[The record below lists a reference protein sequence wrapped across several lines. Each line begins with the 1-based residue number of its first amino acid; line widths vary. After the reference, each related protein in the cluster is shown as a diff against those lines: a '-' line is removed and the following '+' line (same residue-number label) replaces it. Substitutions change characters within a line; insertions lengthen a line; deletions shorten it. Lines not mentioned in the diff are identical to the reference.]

1 MRNLSAKISLI
12 ILTGILISACDTTKR
27 VPNGKRLLISADISV
42 NNEKEK
48 SDDISN
54 LLYQEPNS
62 AILGFPLRLNLYN
75 LAPSNPDSLYK
86 AKFINNPG
94 KYKRMSKLLSKK
106 QVDRLGESFWYSGF
120 PNFLKRTGEPPV
132 ILDSLSTNKSLQRLR
147 GYYYNQGFFNAK
159 VTAETDSISDK
170 KAGVKYDVITG
181 TPYILDSLTQ
191 SISTPVLDSIFQAN
205 KSKTLLIGGK
215 QYNTSDFE
223 AEKNRVTTLFRNNG
237 IFHFQQNYVHFDID
251 TVDTNY
257 KANSNM
263 IIDRYTYRENDS
275 TKVGEF
281 IKFKISEVNI
291 FTDIASGKSRNAI
304 RDSTTYK
311 NVNLYSAT
319 KLKYRSKALTDAV
332 FITKG
337 TTFADFRTTLTS
349 RYLSNLRVFNYPS
362 IQYVPD
368 TRDSTGHS
376 LITNIYLSPRKKY
389 SFGAGLDV
397 THSNIQ
403 DFGIAANTSV
413 TIRNI
418 FNGAETLEISG
429 RGTIGSS
436 RQLANPNDNFFNV
449 SEYGLDAKLNF
460 PRILM
465 PFNTD
470 RIIPKNMIPSTSFS
484 VGFAKQQNIGLDKE
498 NFTTA
503 LTYNWT
509 PKRFSTARFDLFN
522 VQYVKNVNID
532 NYFRVYGSSYDALN
546 LIAQNYTF
554 NPNYFDGTSLIPET
568 GTLGVISDVQNGL
581 VVVNNNDQQTIN
593 SIEERRLRLT
603 ENNLIIATSY
613 TFSKTTKTDLLDNT
627 FFTFKTKVE
636 SAGNVASLIA
646 AAAKQ
651 LKNDNGSNT
660 LFQIEY
666 SQYIKTEFDFIK
678 HWDLRRKRVL
688 AMRLFTG
695 IAIPYGN
702 SNSIPFSRSY
712 FGGGSN
718 DNRAWRPYGLG
729 PGASGAINDFNEANM
744 KLAFS
749 TELRFNL
756 FGDLYGAVFTDIG
769 NIWNVLDNVTDEKS
783 KFVGLKSLK
792 NTAIGTGFG
801 ARYDFSFFVIRLDLG
816 FKTYNPA
823 EEEGNRWFR
832 TYNFA
837 NSVLNIGINYPF

>member
-1 MRNLSAKISLI
+1 MRNLFAKISLF

-27 VPNGKRLLISADISV
+27 VPAGKRLLTDADITV
-42 NNEKEK
+42 NDKKEK
-48 SDDISN
+48 SDDIKN
-54 LLYQEPNS
+54 LLYQKPNS
-62 AILGFPLRLNLYN
+62 SILGFPLRLNLYN
-75 LAPSNPDSLYK
+75 LAPTNPDSLYK

-94 KYKRMSKLLSKK
+94 KYERMAKFLSKK

-132 ILDSLSTNKSLQRLR
+132 ILDSLSTKKSLTRLR
-147 GYYYNQGFFNAK
+147 GHYYNQGFFNAK
-159 VTAETDSISDK
+159 ATAEADTIGSNKVDI
-170 KAGVKYDVITG
+170 KYSVITG
-181 TPYILDSLTQ
+181 RPYILDSLIQT
-191 SISTPVLDSIFQAN
+191 ISTPVLDSIFQSD
-205 KSKTLLIGGK
+205 KRKMLLVSGK
-215 QYNTSDFE
+215 QYKTSDFE

-257 KANSNM
+257 KAHSNM
-263 IIDRYTYRENDS
+263 IIDDYSYRENDS
-275 TKVGEF
+275 TKTGEF
-281 IKFKISEVNI
+281 KRFKISEVNI
-291 FTDIASGKSRNAI
+291 YTDIKSGKSRNAI

-311 NVNLYSAT
+311 NVNLYSST

-332 FITKG
+332 FITEG
-337 TTFADFRTTLTS
+337 GVFADYKTTLTS

-362 IQYVPD
+362 IQYVID

-376 LITNIYLSPRKKY
+376 LISNIYLSPRKKF

-403 DFGIAANTSV
+403 DFGISANTSV

-429 RGTIGSS
+429 RGNIGSS

-449 SEYGLDAKLNF
+449 SEYGLDTKLNF

-484 VGFAKQQNIGLDKE
+484 VGYAKQQNIGLDKE

-509 PKRFSTARFDLFN
+509 PKRYSTARFDLFN
-522 VQYVKNVNID
+522 VQYVKNVNIA

-546 LIAQNYTF
+546 LIANNYTF
-554 NPNYFDGTSLIPET
+554 NPDYFDGANLIPET
-568 GTLGVISDVQNGL
+568 GTLGVINDVQNGL
-581 VVVNNNDQQTIN
+581 TSVNIKDRQTIN
-593 SIEERRLRLT
+593 SIEERRRRLT
-603 ENNLIIATSY
+603 ENNLIIASSY
-613 TFSKTTKTDLLDNT
+613 TFSKTTKTDLQDNT
-627 FFTFKTKVE
+627 YFTFRTKVE
-636 SAGNVASLIA
+636 SAGNVAALIA

-651 LKNDNGSNT
+651 IKNENGTNT

-678 HWDLRRKRVL
+678 HWDLRKKRIL

-702 SNSIPFSRSY
+702 SKNIPFSRSY

-729 PGASGAINDFNEANM
+729 PGASGAVNDFNDANM

-756 FGDLYGAVFTDIG
+756 FGDLNGAIFTDIG
-769 NIWNVLDNVTDEKS
+769 NIWNVLDNVKDDSS
-783 KFVGLKSLK
+783 KFVGFKSLK
-792 NTAIGTGFG
+792 NTAVGTGFG
-801 ARYDFSFFVIRLDLG
+801 VRYDFSFFVVRLDLG

-823 EEEGNRWFR
+823 EEEGQRWFR

>member
-1 MRNLSAKISLI
+1 MRNLFAKISLF
-12 ILTGILISACDTTKR
+12 ILTGILLSACDSTKR
-27 VPNGKRLLISADISV
+27 VPVGKRLLTDTDISV
-42 NNEKEK
+42 NDKKEK

-62 AILGFPLRLNLYN
+62 SILGFPLRLHLYN
-75 LAPSNPDSLYK
+75 LAPTDPDSLYK

-94 KYKRMSKLLSKK
+94 KYERMAKFLSKK

-132 ILDSLSTNKSLQRLR
+132 LLDSLSTKKSLQRLR
-147 GYYYNQGFFNAK
+147 AHYYNEGFFNTKTTAK
-159 VTAETDSISDK
+159 TDSIGDN
-170 KAGVKYDVITG
+170 KAEIKYTVITG
-181 TPYILDSLTQ
+181 RPYILDSLTQ
-191 SISTPVLDSIFQAN
+191 SISTPVLDSIFQAD
-205 KSKTLLIGGK
+205 KRKMVLTSGK
-215 QYNTSDFE
+215 QYKTSDFE

-257 KANSNM
+257 KAHSNM
-263 IIDRYTYRENDS
+263 IIEDYTYRENDVAK
-275 TKVGEF
+275 TGEF
-281 IKFKISEVNI
+281 KRFKISEVNI
-291 FTDIASGKSRNAI
+291 FTDIKSGKSRAAI

-319 KLKYRSKALTDAV
+319 KLKYKSKALTDAV
-332 FITKG
+332 FITEG
-337 TTFADFRTTLTS
+337 GVFADYKTTLTS

-362 IQYVPD
+362 IQYVID
-368 TRDSTGHS
+368 ERDSTGHS
-376 LITNIYLSPRKKY
+376 LISNIYLSPRKKY

-436 RQLANPNDNFFNV
+436 RQLANPDDNFFNV
-449 SEYGLDAKLNF
+449 SEYGLDTRLNF

-470 RIIPKNMIPSTSFS
+470 RIIPKNMIPSTSFNI
-484 VGFAKQQNIGLDKE
+484 GYAKQQNIGLDKE

-522 VQYVKNVNID
+522 VQYVKNVNIA
-532 NYFRVYGSSYDALN
+532 NYFRVYGSSYEALN
-546 LIAQNYTF
+546 SIGQDYNF
-554 NPNYFDGTSLIPET
+554 NPDYFDGENLTPEN
-568 GTLGVISDVQNGL
+568 GTIGVIQDVQSGL
-581 VVVNNNDQQTIN
+581 VSVNIKDRQTVN
-593 SIEERRLRLT
+593 SIEERRRRLT
-603 ENNLIIATSY
+603 ENNLIIASSY

-627 FFTFKTKVE
+627 YFTFRTKVE

-646 AAAKQ
+646 EAAKQ
-651 LKNDNGSNT
+651 LKNESGSNT

-678 HWDLRRKRVL
+678 HWDLRKKRIL

-702 SNSIPFSRSY
+702 SKNIPFSRSY

-729 PGASGAINDFNEANM
+729 PGASGAINDFNDANM

-756 FGDLYGAVFTDIG
+756 FGDLNGAVFTDIG
-769 NIWNVLDNVTDEKS
+769 NIWNVLDNVKDEKS
-783 KFVGLKSLK
+783 KFVGFKSLK

-801 ARYDFSFFVIRLDLG
+801 VRYDFSFFVVRLDLG

-823 EEEGNRWFR
+823 EEEGERWFR
-832 TYNFA
+832 TYNFS

>member
-1 MRNLSAKISLI
+1 MRNLFAKISLF

-27 VPNGKRLLISADISV
+27 VPAGKRLLTDADITV
-42 NNEKEK
+42 NDKKEK
-48 SDDISN
+48 SDDIKN
-54 LLYQEPNS
+54 LLYQKPNS
-62 AILGFPLRLNLYN
+62 SILGFPLRLNLYN
-75 LAPSNPDSLYK
+75 LAPTNPDSLYK

-94 KYKRMSKLLSKK
+94 KYERMAKFLSKK

-132 ILDSLSTNKSLQRLR
+132 ILDSLSTKKSLTRLR
-147 GYYYNQGFFNAK
+147 GHYYNQGFFNAK
-159 VTAETDSISDK
+159 ATAEADTIGSNKVDI
-170 KAGVKYDVITG
+170 KYSVITG
-181 TPYILDSLTQ
+181 RPYILDSLIQT
-191 SISTPVLDSIFQAN
+191 ISTPVLDSIFQSD
-205 KSKTLLIGGK
+205 KRKMLLVSGK
-215 QYNTSDFE
+215 QYKTSDFE

-257 KANSNM
+257 KAHSNM
-263 IIDRYTYRENDS
+263 IIDDYSYRENDS
-275 TKVGEF
+275 TKTGEF
-281 IKFKISEVNI
+281 KRFKISEVNI
-291 FTDIASGKSRNAI
+291 YTDIKSGKSRNAI

-311 NVNLYSAT
+311 NVNLYSST

-332 FITKG
+332 FITEG
-337 TTFADFRTTLTS
+337 GVFADYKTTLTS

-362 IQYVPD
+362 IQYVID
-368 TRDSTGHS
+368 ARDSTGHS
-376 LITNIYLSPRKKY
+376 LISNIYLSPRKKF

-403 DFGIAANTSV
+403 DFGISANTSV

-429 RGTIGSS
+429 RGNIGSS

-449 SEYGLDAKLNF
+449 SEYGLDTKLNF

-484 VGFAKQQNIGLDKE
+484 VGYAKQQNIGLDKE

-509 PKRFSTARFDLFN
+509 PKRYSTARFDLFN
-522 VQYVKNVNID
+522 VQYVKNVNIA

-546 LIAQNYTF
+546 LIANNYTF
-554 NPNYFDGTSLIPET
+554 NPDYFDGANLIPET
-568 GTLGVISDVQNGL
+568 GTLGVINDVQNGL
-581 VVVNNNDQQTIN
+581 TSVNIKDRQTIN
-593 SIEERRLRLT
+593 SIEERRRRLT
-603 ENNLIIATSY
+603 ENNLIIASSY
-613 TFSKTTKTDLLDNT
+613 TFSKTTKTDLQDNT
-627 FFTFKTKVE
+627 YFTFRTKVE
-636 SAGNVASLIA
+636 SAGNVAALIA

-651 LKNDNGSNT
+651 IKNENGTNT

-678 HWDLRRKRVL
+678 HWDLRKKRIL

-702 SNSIPFSRSY
+702 SKNIPFSRSY

-729 PGASGAINDFNEANM
+729 PGASGAVNDFNDANM

-756 FGDLYGAVFTDIG
+756 FGDLNGAIFTDIG
-769 NIWNVLDNVTDEKS
+769 NIWNVLDNVKDDSS
-783 KFVGLKSLK
+783 KFVGFKSLK
-792 NTAIGTGFG
+792 NTAVGTGFG
-801 ARYDFSFFVIRLDLG
+801 VRYDFSFFVVRLDLG

-823 EEEGNRWFR
+823 EEEGQRWFR

>member
-27 VPNGKRLLISADISV
+27 VPNGKRLLVDADIRV
-42 NNEKEK
+42 NEKAEK

-86 AKFINNPG
+86 AKFINKPG
-94 KYKRMSKLLSKK
+94 KYERMAKFLSKK

-132 ILDSLSTNKSLQRLR
+132 LLDSVSTRKSLLRLR
-147 GYYYNQGFFNAK
+147 GYYFNNGYFNAK
-159 VTAETDSISDK
+159 ATAKTDSIAEK
-170 KAGVKYDVITG
+170 KAAVKYSVVTG
-181 TPYILDSLTQ
+181 RPYMLDSITQ
-191 SISTPVLDSIFQAN
+191 SISTPVLDSIFQSDKR
-205 KSKTLLIGGK
+205 KSLLVSGK
-215 QYNTSDFE
+215 QYKTSDFE

-257 KANSNM
+257 KAHSNM
-263 IIDRYTYRENDS
+263 IIDKYTYRENDS
-275 TKVGEF
+275 TKIGEF

-291 FTDIASGKSRNAI
+291 FTDVASGKSRSAI
-304 RDSTTYK
+304 KDSTTYK
-311 NVNLYSAT
+311 NVNLFSAT
-319 KLKYRSKALTDAV
+319 KLKYRSKAITDAV
-332 FITKG
+332 FITEG
-337 TTFADFRTTLTS
+337 GIFADYKTTLTS

-362 IQYVPD
+362 IQYVID
-368 TRDSTGHS
+368 KRDSTGHS
-376 LITNIYLSPRKKY
+376 LISNIYLSPRKKY
-389 SFGAGLDV
+389 SFGAGLDL

-429 RGTIGSS
+429 RGNIGSS

-470 RIIPKNMIPSTSFS
+470 RIIPKNMIPSTSYS

-522 VQYVKNVNID
+522 VQYVKNINIA

-546 LIAQNYTF
+546 SLAQNYSF
-554 NPNYFDGTSLIPET
+554 DPNYFDGDNLIPET
-568 GTLGVISDVQNGL
+568 GTLGVINDVQSGQ
-581 VVVNNNDQQTIN
+581 VSVNNNDRQTIN

-603 ENNLIIATSY
+603 ENNLIIATNY
-613 TFSKTTKTDLLDNT
+613 TFSKTTKSDLQDNT
-627 FFTFKTKVE
+627 FFTFRTKVE

-646 AAAKQ
+646 SAAKQ
-651 LKNDNGSNT
+651 LKNENGSNT

-729 PGASGAINDFNEANM
+729 PGASGAVNDFNEANM

-749 TELRFNL
+749 TEMRFNL

-769 NIWNVLDNVTDEKS
+769 NIWNVLDNVTDEKA
-783 KFVGLKSLK
+783 KFEGFKSLK

>member
-1 MRNLSAKISLI
+1 MRNLFAKISLF

-27 VPNGKRLLISADISV
+27 VPAGKRLLTDADITV
-42 NNEKEK
+42 NDKKEK
-48 SDDISN
+48 SDDIKN
-54 LLYQEPNS
+54 LLYQKPNS
-62 AILGFPLRLNLYN
+62 SILGFPLRLNLYN
-75 LAPSNPDSLYK
+75 LAPTNPDSLYK

-94 KYKRMSKLLSKK
+94 KYERMAKFLSKK

-132 ILDSLSTNKSLQRLR
+132 ILDSLSTKKSLTRLR
-147 GYYYNQGFFNAK
+147 GHYYNQGFFNAK
-159 VTAETDSISDK
+159 ATAEADTIGSNKVDI
-170 KAGVKYDVITG
+170 KYSVITG
-181 TPYILDSLTQ
+181 RPYILDSLIQT
-191 SISTPVLDSIFQAN
+191 ISTPVLDSIFQSD
-205 KSKTLLIGGK
+205 KRKMLLISGK
-215 QYNTSDFE
+215 QYKTSDFE

-257 KANSNM
+257 KAHSNM
-263 IIDRYTYRENDS
+263 IIDDYSYRENDS
-275 TKVGEF
+275 TKTGEF
-281 IKFKISEVNI
+281 KRFKISEVNI
-291 FTDIASGKSRNAI
+291 YTDIKSGKSRNAI

-311 NVNLYSAT
+311 NVNLYSST

-332 FITKG
+332 FITEG
-337 TTFADFRTTLTS
+337 GVFADYKTTLTS

-362 IQYVPD
+362 IQYVID

-376 LITNIYLSPRKKY
+376 LISNIYLSPRKKF

-403 DFGIAANTSV
+403 DFGISANTSV

-429 RGTIGSS
+429 RGNIGSS

-449 SEYGLDAKLNF
+449 SEYGLDTKLNF

-484 VGFAKQQNIGLDKE
+484 VGYAKQQNIGLDKE

-509 PKRFSTARFDLFN
+509 PKRYSTARFDLFN
-522 VQYVKNVNID
+522 VQYVKNVNIA

-546 LIAQNYTF
+546 LIANNYTF
-554 NPNYFDGTSLIPET
+554 NPDYFDGANLIPET
-568 GTLGVISDVQNGL
+568 GTLGVINDVQNGL
-581 VVVNNNDQQTIN
+581 TSVNIKDRQTIN
-593 SIEERRLRLT
+593 SIEERRRRLT
-603 ENNLIIATSY
+603 ENNLIIASSY
-613 TFSKTTKTDLLDNT
+613 TFSKTTKTDLQDNT
-627 FFTFKTKVE
+627 YFTFRTKVE
-636 SAGNVASLIA
+636 SAGNVAALIA

-651 LKNDNGSNT
+651 IKNENGTNT

-678 HWDLRRKRVL
+678 HWDLRKKRIL

-702 SNSIPFSRSY
+702 SKNIPFSRSY

-729 PGASGAINDFNEANM
+729 PGASGAVNDFNDANM

-756 FGDLYGAVFTDIG
+756 FGDLNGAIFTDIG
-769 NIWNVLDNVTDEKS
+769 NIWNVLDNVKDDSS
-783 KFVGLKSLK
+783 KFVGFKSLK
-792 NTAIGTGFG
+792 NTAVGTGFG
-801 ARYDFSFFVIRLDLG
+801 VRYDFSFFVVRLDLG

-823 EEEGNRWFR
+823 EEEGQRWFR

>member
-1 MRNLSAKISLI
+1 MRNLFAKISLF

-27 VPNGKRLLISADISV
+27 VPAGKRLLTDADITV
-42 NNEKEK
+42 NDKKEK
-48 SDDISN
+48 SDDIKN
-54 LLYQEPNS
+54 LLYQKPNS
-62 AILGFPLRLNLYN
+62 SILGFPLRLNLYN
-75 LAPSNPDSLYK
+75 LAPTNPDSLYK

-94 KYKRMSKLLSKK
+94 KYERMAKFLSKK

-132 ILDSLSTNKSLQRLR
+132 ILDSLSTKKSLTRLR
-147 GYYYNQGFFNAK
+147 GHYYNQGFFNAK
-159 VTAETDSISDK
+159 ATAEADTIGSNKVDI
-170 KAGVKYDVITG
+170 KYSVITG
-181 TPYILDSLTQ
+181 RPYILDSLIQT
-191 SISTPVLDSIFQAN
+191 ISTPVLDSIFQSD
-205 KSKTLLIGGK
+205 KRKMLLISGK
-215 QYNTSDFE
+215 QYKTSDFE

-257 KANSNM
+257 KAHSNM
-263 IIDRYTYRENDS
+263 IIDDYTYRENDS
-275 TKVGEF
+275 TKTGEF
-281 IKFKISEVNI
+281 KRFKISEVNI
-291 FTDIASGKSRNAI
+291 YTDIKSGKSRNAI

-311 NVNLYSAT
+311 NVNLYSST

-332 FITKG
+332 FITEG
-337 TTFADFRTTLTS
+337 GVFADYKTTLTS

-362 IQYVPD
+362 IQYVID
-368 TRDSTGHS
+368 ARDSTGHS
-376 LITNIYLSPRKKY
+376 LISNIYLSPRKKF

-403 DFGIAANTSV
+403 DFGISANTSV

-429 RGTIGSS
+429 RGNIGSS

-449 SEYGLDAKLNF
+449 SEYGLDTKLNF

-484 VGFAKQQNIGLDKE
+484 VGYAKQQNIGLDKE

-509 PKRFSTARFDLFN
+509 PKRYSTARFDLFN
-522 VQYVKNVNID
+522 VQYVKNVNIA

-546 LIAQNYTF
+546 LIANNYTF
-554 NPNYFDGTSLIPET
+554 NPDYFDGANLIPET
-568 GTLGVISDVQNGL
+568 GTLGVINDVQNGL
-581 VVVNNNDQQTIN
+581 TSVNIKDRQTIN
-593 SIEERRLRLT
+593 SIEERRRRLT
-603 ENNLIIATSY
+603 ENNLIIASSY
-613 TFSKTTKTDLLDNT
+613 TFSKTTKTDLQDNT
-627 FFTFKTKVE
+627 YFTFRTKVE
-636 SAGNVASLIA
+636 SAGNVAALIA

-651 LKNDNGSNT
+651 IKNENGTNT

-678 HWDLRRKRVL
+678 HWDLRKKRIL

-702 SNSIPFSRSY
+702 SKNIPFSRSY

-729 PGASGAINDFNEANM
+729 PGASGAVNDFNDANM

-756 FGDLYGAVFTDIG
+756 FGDLNGAIFTDIG
-769 NIWNVLDNVTDEKS
+769 NIWNVLDNVKDDSS
-783 KFVGLKSLK
+783 KFVGFKSLK
-792 NTAIGTGFG
+792 NTAVGTGFG
-801 ARYDFSFFVIRLDLG
+801 VRYDFSFFVVRLDLG

-823 EEEGNRWFR
+823 EEEGQRWFR

>member
-1 MRNLSAKISLI
+1 MS
-12 ILTGILISACDTTKR
+12 GCDSTKR
-27 VPNGKRLLISADISV
+27 VPNGKRLITDADIEV
-42 NNEKEK
+42 NEKKET
-48 SDDISN
+48 SDEVSN

-62 AILGFPLRLNLYN
+62 AILGFPLRLQLYN

-86 AKFINNPG
+86 AKFIQNPR
-94 KYKRMSKLLSKK
+94 KYERMAKWLSKK

-120 PNFLKRTGEPPV
+120 PSFLKRTGEAPV
-132 ILDSLSTNKSLQRLR
+132 LLDSISTRKSLQRLR
-147 GYYYNQGFFNAK
+147 GYYYNQGYFNTVATAK
-159 VTAETDSISDK
+159 TDSLGEK
-170 KAGVKYDVITG
+170 KVAVKYNVTTG
-181 TPYILDSLTQ
+181 RPYILDSLTQ
-191 SISTPVLDSIFQAN
+191 TISTPVLDSIFKAN
-205 KSKTLLIGGK
+205 ISRSTLISGK
-215 QYNTSDFE
+215 QYNTADFE

-257 KANSNM
+257 KAHSNM
-263 IIDRYTYRENDS
+263 LIDKYTYRENDS

-291 FTDIASGKSRNAI
+291 FTDIASGKSRGAI

-319 KLKYRSKALTDAV
+319 KLKYRSKAITDAV
-332 FITKG
+332 FITQG
-337 TTFADFRTTLTS
+337 STFADFRTTLTS

-362 IQYVPD
+362 IQYVID
-368 TRDSTGHS
+368 ERDSTGHS
-376 LITNIYLSPRKKY
+376 LISNIYLSPRKKY
-389 SFGAGLDV
+389 SFGAGLDL

-436 RQLANPNDNFFNV
+436 QQLANPNDNFFNV
-449 SEYGLDAKLNF
+449 SEYGLDTKLNF
-460 PRILM
+460 PRLLM
-465 PFNTD
+465 PFNTE

-498 NFTTA
+498 NFTSA
-503 LTYNWT
+503 LSYNWT

-522 VQYVKNVNID
+522 VQYVKNVNIA

-546 LIAQNYTF
+546 SIAQDYTF
-554 NPNYFDGTSLIPET
+554 NPTYFNGANLIPET
-568 GTLGVISDVQNGL
+568 GTLGVINDVQSGL
-581 VVVNNNDQQTIN
+581 ITVNSNDRQTVN
-593 SIEERRLRLT
+593 SIEERRRRLT
-603 ENNLIIATSY
+603 ENNLIIASNY
-613 TFSKTTKTDLLDNT
+613 TFSKTTKTDLQDNT
-627 FFTFKTKVE
+627 FFTFRTKVE
-636 SAGNVASLIA
+636 SAGNIASLVA
-646 AAAKQ
+646 AAANQ
-651 LKNDNGSNT
+651 LKNDSGSNT

-729 PGASGAINDFNEANM
+729 PGASGAVNDFNDANM

-749 TELRFNL
+749 TEFRFNL

-769 NIWNVLDNVTDEKS
+769 NIWNVLDNVKDEKS
-783 KFVGLKSLK
+783 RFVGLKSLE

>member
-1 MRNLSAKISLI
+1 MRNLFAKISLF

-27 VPNGKRLLISADISV
+27 VPAGKRLLTDADITV
-42 NNEKEK
+42 NDKKEK
-48 SDDISN
+48 SDDIKN
-54 LLYQEPNS
+54 LLYQKPNS
-62 AILGFPLRLNLYN
+62 SILGFPLRLNLYN
-75 LAPSNPDSLYK
+75 LAPTNPDSLYK

-94 KYKRMSKLLSKK
+94 KYERMAKFLSKK

-132 ILDSLSTNKSLQRLR
+132 ILDSLSTKKSLTRLR
-147 GYYYNQGFFNAK
+147 GHYYNQGFFNAK
-159 VTAETDSISDK
+159 ATAEADTIGSNKVDI
-170 KAGVKYDVITG
+170 KYSVITG
-181 TPYILDSLTQ
+181 RPYILDSLIQT
-191 SISTPVLDSIFQAN
+191 ISTPVLDSIFQSD
-205 KSKTLLIGGK
+205 KRKMLLVSGK
-215 QYNTSDFE
+215 QYKTSDFE

-257 KANSNM
+257 KAHSNM
-263 IIDRYTYRENDS
+263 IIDDYTYRENDS
-275 TKVGEF
+275 TKTGEF
-281 IKFKISEVNI
+281 KRFKISEVNI
-291 FTDIASGKSRNAI
+291 YTDIKSGKSRNAI

-311 NVNLYSAT
+311 NVNLYSST

-332 FITKG
+332 FITEG
-337 TTFADFRTTLTS
+337 GVFADYKTTLTS

-362 IQYVPD
+362 IQYVID

-376 LITNIYLSPRKKY
+376 LISNIYLSPRKKF

-403 DFGIAANTSV
+403 DFGISANTSV

-429 RGTIGSS
+429 RGNIGSS

-449 SEYGLDAKLNF
+449 SEYGLDTKLNF

-484 VGFAKQQNIGLDKE
+484 VGYAKQQNIGLDKE

-509 PKRFSTARFDLFN
+509 PKRYSTARFDLFN
-522 VQYVKNVNID
+522 VQYVKNVNIA

-546 LIAQNYTF
+546 LIANNYTF
-554 NPNYFDGTSLIPET
+554 NPDYFDGANLIPET
-568 GTLGVISDVQNGL
+568 GTLGVINDVQNGL
-581 VVVNNNDQQTIN
+581 TSVNIKDRQTIN
-593 SIEERRLRLT
+593 SIEERRRRLT
-603 ENNLIIATSY
+603 ENNLIIASSY
-613 TFSKTTKTDLLDNT
+613 TFSKTTKTDLQDNT
-627 FFTFKTKVE
+627 YFTFRTKVE
-636 SAGNVASLIA
+636 SAGNVAALIA

-651 LKNDNGSNT
+651 IKNENGTNT

-678 HWDLRRKRVL
+678 HWDLRKKRIL

-702 SNSIPFSRSY
+702 SKNIPFSRSY

-729 PGASGAINDFNEANM
+729 PGASGAVNDFNDANM

-756 FGDLYGAVFTDIG
+756 FGDLNGAIFTDIG
-769 NIWNVLDNVTDEKS
+769 NIWNVLDNVKDDSS
-783 KFVGLKSLK
+783 KFVGFKSLK
-792 NTAIGTGFG
+792 NTAVGTGFG
-801 ARYDFSFFVIRLDLG
+801 VRYDFSFFVVRLDLG

-823 EEEGNRWFR
+823 EEEGQRWFR

>member
-1 MRNLSAKISLI
+1 MRNLFAKISLF

-27 VPNGKRLLISADISV
+27 VPAGKRLLTDADITV
-42 NNEKEK
+42 NDKKEK
-48 SDDISN
+48 SDDIKN
-54 LLYQEPNS
+54 LLYQKPNS
-62 AILGFPLRLNLYN
+62 SILGFPLRLNLYN
-75 LAPSNPDSLYK
+75 LAPTNPDSLYK

-94 KYKRMSKLLSKK
+94 KYERMAKFLSKK

-132 ILDSLSTNKSLQRLR
+132 ILDSLSTKKSLTRLR
-147 GYYYNQGFFNAK
+147 GHYYNQGFFNAK
-159 VTAETDSISDK
+159 ATAEADTIGSNKVDI
-170 KAGVKYDVITG
+170 KYSVITG
-181 TPYILDSLTQ
+181 RPYILDSLIQT
-191 SISTPVLDSIFQAN
+191 ISTPVLDSIFQSD
-205 KSKTLLIGGK
+205 KRKMLLVSGK
-215 QYNTSDFE
+215 QYKTSDFE

-257 KANSNM
+257 KAHSNM
-263 IIDRYTYRENDS
+263 IIDDYSYRENDS
-275 TKVGEF
+275 TKTGEF
-281 IKFKISEVNI
+281 KRFKISEVNI
-291 FTDIASGKSRNAI
+291 YTDIKSGKSRNAI

-311 NVNLYSAT
+311 NVNLYSST

-332 FITKG
+332 FITEG
-337 TTFADFRTTLTS
+337 GVFADYKTTLTS

-362 IQYVPD
+362 IQYVID

-376 LITNIYLSPRKKY
+376 LISNIYLSPRKKF
-389 SFGAGLDV
+389 SFGAGLDG

-403 DFGIAANTSV
+403 DFGISANTSV

-429 RGTIGSS
+429 RGNIGSS

-449 SEYGLDAKLNF
+449 SEYGLDTKLNF

-484 VGFAKQQNIGLDKE
+484 VGYAKQQNIGLDKE

-509 PKRFSTARFDLFN
+509 PKRYSTARFDLFN
-522 VQYVKNVNID
+522 VQYVKNVNIA

-546 LIAQNYTF
+546 LIANNYTF
-554 NPNYFDGTSLIPET
+554 NPDYFDGANLIPET
-568 GTLGVISDVQNGL
+568 GTLGVINDVQNGL
-581 VVVNNNDQQTIN
+581 TSVNIKDRQTIN
-593 SIEERRLRLT
+593 SIEERRRRLT
-603 ENNLIIATSY
+603 ENNLIIASSY
-613 TFSKTTKTDLLDNT
+613 TFSKTTKTDLQDNT
-627 FFTFKTKVE
+627 YFTFRTKVE
-636 SAGNVASLIA
+636 SAGNVAALIA

-651 LKNDNGSNT
+651 IKNENGTNT

-678 HWDLRRKRVL
+678 HWDLRKKRIL

-702 SNSIPFSRSY
+702 SKNIPFSRSY

-729 PGASGAINDFNEANM
+729 PGASGAVNDFNDANM

-756 FGDLYGAVFTDIG
+756 FGDLNGAIFTDIG
-769 NIWNVLDNVTDEKS
+769 NIWNVLDNVKDDSS
-783 KFVGLKSLK
+783 KFVGFKSLK
-792 NTAIGTGFG
+792 NTAVGTGFG
-801 ARYDFSFFVIRLDLG
+801 VRYDFSFFVVRLDLG

-823 EEEGNRWFR
+823 EEEGQRWFR